1 MTTSNQQIH
10 NLPLSKRKRIVG
22 ENNFKVCIVTVS
34 YQDLKGLKK
43 TAESVLSQSYP
54 LTWVVVD
61 ADSGQET
68 RKYLSSLKH
77 DKHEIIWVSEKDK
90 GIYDGMNKG
99 FNISYGQLY
108 CFLNSAD
115 MFAES
120 ETVSKVIEDY
130 RIEKWLWMNGLAVRI
145 DESGLP
151 VSVWEY
157 LTPTLGGLALGTRT
171 FCHQSTF
178 YTRDIL
184 EKVGPYV
191 LDNLAADHLLN
202 IKAFKLATPKILPL
216 VLTIFQN
223 GGVSSQRPFSASM
236 KDLRNLRL
244 REGLL
249 VCNSRFLD
257 FATSNF
263 VVLAMNI
270 GGLMHRTLSRLIH
283 GFWREKKRDLT
294 GFHTEIQ

>member
-1 MTTSNQQIH
+1 MKTSNGLI
-10 NLPLSKRKRIVG
+10 NKLPLSKENKFVG
-22 ENNFKVCIVTVS
+22 EKFIKICIVTVN
-34 YQDLKGLKK
+34 YKDLRGLKK

-61 ADSGQET
+61 ADSGEET
-68 RKYLSSLKH
+68 RKFLSSLKD
-77 DKHEIIWVSEKDK
+77 DKHEVIWVSEKDK
-90 GIYDGMNKG
+90 GLYDGMNKG
-99 FNISYGQLY
+99 FELSDGQIY

-115 MFAES
+115 IFAES

-130 RIEKWLWMNGLAVRI
+130 RVDKWLWMNGLTVRI

-178 YTRDIL
+178 YTRDLL
-184 EKVGPYV
+184 EKVGPYI

-236 KDLRNLRL
+236 KDLRNLRA

-249 VCNSRFLD
+249 VGNSRFLD
-257 FATSNF
+257 FVVSHF
-263 VVLAMNI
+263 VVIAMNV
-270 GGLMHRTLSRLIH
+270 GGLVHKTLSRIIH
-283 GFWREKKRDLT
+283 GFWREKNRDLPR
-294 GFHTEIQ
+294 FSIEIR